1 MEIQGKIV
9 HVLELQQGIGQ
20 ASGKEWK
27 RQEYVLET
35 LDERYPKKVA
45 FNLWGDAIDRFM
57 LREGDEVTVSFDLES
72 REWNGRWYTEV
83 RAYNIQRGV
92 LNNMSQFPSNASIP
106 QMPIN
111 NSWPTQ
117 EKTANTSSNDEF
129 DGGELPF

>member
-1 MEIQGKIV
+1 MEIQGRII
-9 HVLELQQGIGQ
+9 HVLQLQQGVGQ

-27 RQEYVLET
+27 KQDYVLET

-83 RAYNIQRGV
+83 RAYNVQRGV
-92 LNNMSQFPSNASIP
+92 VNNMSQFASAPVAPQTPTPSTWQTAETKTTS
-106 QMPIN
+106 N
-111 NSWPTQ
+111 N
-117 EKTANTSSNDEF
+117 DDF
-129 DGGELPF
+129 DGSDLPF

>member
-1 MEIQGKIV
+1 MEIQGKII
-9 HVLELQQGIGQ
+9 HVLQLQQGVGQ

-27 RQEYVLET
+27 KQDYVLET

-83 RAYNIQRGV
+83 RAYNVQRGV
-92 LNNMSQFPSNASIP
+92 VNNMSQFASAPVAPQTPTPSTWQTAETKTTS
-106 QMPIN
+106 N
-111 NSWPTQ
+111 N
-117 EKTANTSSNDEF
+117 DDF
-129 DGGELPF
+129 DGSDLPF